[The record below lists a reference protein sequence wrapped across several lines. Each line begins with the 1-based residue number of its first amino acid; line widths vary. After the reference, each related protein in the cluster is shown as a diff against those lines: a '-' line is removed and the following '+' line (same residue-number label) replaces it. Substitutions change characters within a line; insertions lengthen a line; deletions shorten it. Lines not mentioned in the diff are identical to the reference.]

1 MYNVEQ
7 CFISAIEKWKETVDV
22 NDHTEAFLTDISKFF
37 DCIDHELLLAKP
49 NCNGLDSKF

>member
-7 CFISAIEKWKETVDV
+7 CFISTIEKWKETVDV
-22 NDHTEAFLTDISKFF
+22 NGHTEAFLTDISKFF

-49 NCNGLDSKF
+49 NCNGLDSRF